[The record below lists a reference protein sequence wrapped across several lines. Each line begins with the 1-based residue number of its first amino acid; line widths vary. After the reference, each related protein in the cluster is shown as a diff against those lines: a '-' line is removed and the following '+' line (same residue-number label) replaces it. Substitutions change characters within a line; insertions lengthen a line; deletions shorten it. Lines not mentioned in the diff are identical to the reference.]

1 MGEGGEGQGGFAA
14 VSGGE
19 GQAATQPQQ
28 SQGEETQQA
37 GAQDIGGLSSQLA
50 ETRQAAAALYQYS
63 QQQAQQLAELKAQ
76 MGPLSELQQRLTGPQ
91 DKGPPPIE
99 NYDEYLVKLM
109 KSQNSLMEQ
118 YKQDQTY
125 REQLQQ
131 QYEQQRQ
138 AEYQQQLGAWL
149 KTAVSTTDQSLT
161 EAGYPGF
168 KESLPTIAAY
178 VENEVRQRLANGQT
192 AKSPEFIQFWSEKV
206 DNPQYWADIFVKD
219 VLPMYKDRIVGR
231 YERMGDRRQI
241 MRIPTEEAEYK
252 GRPTIR

>member
-1 MGEGGEGQGGFAA
+1 MGDGGEGQGGFAA

-19 GQAATQPQQ
+19 GQTTPSQQ
-28 SQGEETQQA
+28 SQGEDTRQGGE
-37 GAQDIGGLSSQLA
+37 QDVGGLAAQLA
-50 ETRQAAAALYQYS
+50 ETRQAAAAIYQYS
-63 QQQAQQLAELKAQ
+63 QQQAQQLAQLQAQ
-76 MGPLSELQQRLTGPQ
+76 MGPLTELQQRLTGPK
-91 DKGPPPIE
+91 DNGPPPIE

-109 KSQNSLMEQ
+109 KSQNALMEQ
-118 YKQDQTY
+118 YKQDQIY

-149 KTAVSTTDQSLT
+149 NNAVSTTDQSLT

-178 VENEVRQRLANGQT
+178 VENEIRQRLANGQS
-192 AKSPEFIQFWSEKV
+192 AQSPEFIQYWSEKV
-206 DNPQYWADIFVKD
+206 DSPQYWADIFVRE

-231 YERMGDRRQI
+231 YERMGDRRQM
-241 MRIPTEEAEYK
+241 MRIPTEEAEYR
-252 GRPTIR
+252 GRQTIR